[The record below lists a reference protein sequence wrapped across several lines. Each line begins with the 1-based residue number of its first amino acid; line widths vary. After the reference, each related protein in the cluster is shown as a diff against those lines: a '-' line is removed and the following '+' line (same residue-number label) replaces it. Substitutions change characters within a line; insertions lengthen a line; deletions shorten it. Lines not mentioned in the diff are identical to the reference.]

1 MGIDMLDMEMLREA
15 IEEHKIRKRS
25 EKDLGKQRPETR
37 DALKKIL
44 TDPEMAGVVEKIQS
58 IVTNTP
64 EVRQAKVDEIKKQID
79 AGTLNVDSRQLAEKM
94 LQETILEELL

>member
-1 MGIDMLDMEMLREA
+1 MGIDMLDREILREA

-25 EKDLGKQRPETR
+25 ERDLGKQRPDTKE
-37 DALKKIL
+37 ALKEIL
-44 TDPEMAGVVEKIQS
+44 TDPEMAGVVEKIRS

-64 EVRQAKVDEIKKQID
+64 EVRQAKVDEIKKQMD
-79 AGTLNVDSRQLAEKM
+79 DGTLKVDSRQLAEKM